1 MGYFINSL
9 IDMCAMPF
17 ALVGLVL
24 AIWLALRLV
33 VWATERRQQLDFD
46 RAMHREEVQAATL
59 ENQKKAVEL
68 EKQKADIAL
77 VAVDPTR
84 PMLDRAGLEAGG
96 YSQAMLLL
104 AAKYLE
110 TLQPVQPVPTTLH
123 YAPHYARIT
132 EQTTAALPLPTVP
145 QLEAKPAGDFWQ
157 LYTGGLLPD
166 KGFLMGYSL
175 EDGKPVTATWK
186 DLYSALI
193 GGQSGSGKST
203 LIRSVLAQSALQGG
217 KFAVL
222 DPHFGAGEESL
233 GASLLPLRGLMMC
246 DVAGSERAMLDTVKL
261 FVHIGQRRLRGDT
274 DRQPHI
280 LIVDELTSLLSR
292 SSVAGE
298 LNDLLGMIAQE
309 TRKVGVFALCI
320 GQQFHSDFFDTTTRN
335 SFVSYVGCRMRRDVA
350 RVMTGSKSFADIA
363 EQLVIGQAVWMTPGG
378 EVHRLSVPNCRQADI
393 EMIAQRVTSG
403 EGDGAKVV
411 YTPVNHP
418 QIEAGDKPLV
428 NHSETTYKPPGA
440 NELRVIELFKSGA
453 TIAEIVRDVFNATT
467 GKPYTDGVFAVQ
479 AIIRDTLNGGK

>member
-1 MGYFINSL
+1 MTYFFNL
-9 IDMCAMPF
+9 MVDTCALPI

-33 VWATERRQQLDFD
+33 VWSFERRAALDFQT
-46 RAMHREEVQAATL
+46 AMHREEVQAATI
-59 ENQKKAVEL
+59 ENQKKQAEL
-68 EKQKADIAL
+68 ERQRADIAL
-77 VAVDPTR
+77 VQLDPTK
-84 PMLDRAGLEAGG
+84 PLLDRAGLEAGA
-96 YSQAMLLL
+96 YSQAALLL

-132 EQTTAALPLPTVP
+132 EQTTAALPGATVA
-145 QLEAKPAGDFWQ
+145 QLEAKPAGDFWS
-157 LYTGGLLPD
+157 LYSAGQLPD

-175 EDGKPVTATWK
+175 EDGKPITATWK

-217 KFAVL
+217 RFAVL

-233 GASLLPLRGLMMC
+233 GASLMPLRNLMMC
-246 DVAGSERAMLDTVKL
+246 DVAANEKAMLDTVRL
-261 FVHIGQRRLRGDT
+261 FVHIGQRRLKGDP

-350 RVMTGSKSFADIA
+350 RVMTGSKSFADVA

-378 EVHRLSVPNCRQADI
+378 EVHRLSVPNCSQQHI
-393 EMIAQRVTSG
+393 ELIAQRVTRG
-403 EGDGAKVV
+403 ESDGAKVV

-418 QIEAGDKPLV
+418 QIEATDKPPV
-428 NHSETTYKPPGA
+428 NHLETTYKPPGA